1 MFLSFIKKK
10 KNILEC
16 GVQTY
21 LPWLWVGY
29 RLQIER
35 QELWRDSTWGSKGAE
50 PFSTSG
56 QGPGTMV
63 GRWAGWHMATT
74 ATTAGLQHHPSQA
87 VRSAVCVHCCRGWE
101 GSSRETGQAHDYS
114 VAVSYKA

>member
-10 KNILEC
+10 NHF
-16 GVQTY
+16 GVWCTDIPPLALGRIQAPDRKTGVVEGQY
-21 LPWLWVGY
+21 
-29 RLQIER
+29 
-35 QELWRDSTWGSKGAE
+35 WGSKGAE

-63 GRWAGWHMATT
+63 GRWAGWHM